1 MIIVEVFAAFIAALT
16 FSLFFNV
23 SKNELFY
30 CGLVGG
36 IGWLVYLISFN
47 LIQDV
52 IYSSFVA
59 ALVISIVS
67 HFLARI
73 RKNPVTIYQI
83 GGMFPIV
90 PGAGMYKALY
100 YIVNEDYNLS
110 TYYLFETLQIAGGI
124 AVAMVLIAFVYNL
137 FAKRWV

>member
-1 MIIVEVFAAFIAALT
+1 MIIEVLAAFIAALT

-23 SKNELFY
+23 SKNELVY
-30 CGLVGG
+30 SGLVGG
-36 IGWLVYLISFN
+36 FGWWVYLITFN
-47 LIQDV
+47 LIQEV
-52 IYSSFVA
+52 IFATFIA

-90 PGAGMYKALY
+90 PGAGMYKTLY
-100 YIVNEDYNLS
+100 YIVNEDYTTS

-124 AVAMVLIAFVYNL
+124 AVAMVIIAFIYNL
-137 FAKRWV
+137 FAKRWA

>member
-1 MIIVEVFAAFIAALT
+1 MIFEVLAAFVAALT

-36 IGWLVYLISFN
+36 IGWLIYLIAFN
-47 LIQDV
+47 QIQDV
-52 IYSSFVA
+52 IYSSFAA
-59 ALVISIVS
+59 ALIISILS

-90 PGAGMYKALY
+90 PGAGMYKTLY
-100 YIVNEDYNLS
+100 YIVNEDYTLS
-110 TYYLFETLQIAGGI
+110 MSYLFETLQIAGGI

-137 FAKRWV
+137 FAKRWA

>member
-1 MIIVEVFAAFIAALT
+1 MIIEVIAAFIAALT

-23 SKNELFY
+23 SKKELVY
-30 CGLVGG
+30 CGFVGG
-36 IGWLVYLISFN
+36 IGWLIYLNMFN

-52 IYSSFVA
+52 IYSSFIA
-59 ALVISIVS
+59 AMVISIVS
-67 HFLARI
+67 HYLARK

-90 PGAGMYKALY
+90 PGAGMYKTLY
-100 YIVNEDYNLS
+100 YIVNEDYTTS
-110 TYYLFETLQIAGGI
+110 IYYLFETLQIAGGI

>member
-1 MIIVEVFAAFIAALT
+1 MIIEVIAAFVAAVS
-16 FSLFFNV
+16 FSVFFNV
-23 SKNELFY
+23 SKKELVY
-30 CGLVGG
+30 SGLVGG
-36 IGWLVYLISFN
+36 FGWWIYLMTFN
-47 LIQDV
+47 LIQEV
-52 IYSSFVA
+52 IFATFIA

-90 PGAGMYKALY
+90 PGAGMYKTLY
-100 YIVNEDYNLS
+100 YIVNEDYTTS

-124 AVAMVLIAFVYNL
+124 AVAMVIIAFIYNL
-137 FAKRWV
+137 IAKRWA